1 KALVSLAVFA
11 FSDWNNTFIVQTDA
25 RYAGAEAVLMQPVG
39 HEERVLAFASHRV
52 SAIDFRRGPTGREC
66 MAILWVIKHFRQY
79 MAGRGF
85 TLVTNYLA
93 LTWVFR
99 SRNLDSNLH
108 RWVLSLQEFDIDM
121 RWRAGS
127 ANLVPDCLSRIS
139 HPVQQQFPV
148 NDSFRDDTS
157 SVAPK

>member
-1 KALVSLAVFA
+1 
-11 FSDWNNTFIVQTDA
+11 
-25 RYAGAEAVLMQPVG
+25 MQPVG

-85 TLVTNYLA
+85 TLVTNCLG

-99 SRNLDSNLH
+99 SRNLDPNLH
-108 RWVLSLQEFDIDM
+108 RWVLSLQEFDIDL

-127 ANLVPDCLSRIS
+127 VNLVPDCLSRLP
-139 HPVQQQFPV
+139 HPFQQQFPFS
-148 NDSFRDDTS
+148 DSFRDDTS
-157 SVAPK
+157 PGAPNTSNKQSGPVFDSVTLQELNLFDEPTVKPKEP